1 MNKRDLVSKIK
12 KLKGKVA
19 VGNNIK
25 NLCDQ
30 VSPLSKNLAKF
41 MDSNEKLS
49 SLFIVPKNI
58 DTSLE
63 KCITGGIE
71 IRYMDIDH

>member
-19 VGNNIK
+19 VGNKIK

-63 KCITGGIE
+63 KCITGLEKSLPSTGI
-71 IRYMDIDH
+71 

>member
-30 VSPLSKNLAKF
+30 VSPLSKNLANF

-63 KCITGGIE
+63 KCITGLEKSLPSTRI
-71 IRYMDIDH
+71 

>member
-63 KCITGGIE
+63 KCITGLEKSLPSTRI
-71 IRYMDIDH
+71 

>member
-30 VSPLSKNLAKF
+30 VSRLLENLAKL

-49 SLFIVPKNI
+49 SQCTAVMKNVNI
-58 DTSLE
+58 NQ
-63 KCITGGIE
+63 
-71 IRYMDIDH
+71 